1 MFCCFKKLNL
11 ILLLVIIALAT
22 VSLAEAKTPEER
34 IDGAVSIIKEM
45 TAQED
50 AESMAYV
57 LNQAKGV
64 AIFPSVVKAGL
75 VIGGQ
80 YGEGLLL
87 KRDPGSNSWFG
98 PSFVNIAGASW
109 GLQIGA
115 QSVALVLVITNE
127 RGMEQFMKGDQF
139 KLGGDI
145 AIAAGPVGRQ
155 GSAATDIN
163 LKASIYS
170 YSMTK
175 GLFAGITLEGSQ
187 VEVDENANHVYWGSP
202 TSPNTALGRSASN
215 SRIRP
220 LVRQI
225 EKLMSLSR

>member
-1 MFCCFKKLNL
+1 MFSNIKKLLL
-11 ILLLVIIALAT
+11 IILAVMTVMTVIST
-22 VSLAEAKTPEER
+22 AEAKTPEER
-34 IDGAVSIIKEM
+34 IHGAVSIIKEM
-45 TAQED
+45 ATQED

-57 LNQAKGV
+57 LNRAKGV

-87 KRDPGSNSWFG
+87 KKDSGNSWYG

-115 QSVALVLVITNE
+115 QSVALVLVITND

-170 YSMTK
+170 YSMSK
-175 GLFAGITLEGSQ
+175 GLFAGITLEGSE
-187 VEVDENANHVYWGSP
+187 VEVDENANTVYWGTA
-202 TSPNTALGRSASN
+202 TSPEKALSRKAS
-215 SRIRP
+215 SSKIKQ
-220 LVRQI
+220 LTGEI
-225 EKLMSLSR
+225 EKLMRLSR

>member
-1 MFCCFKKLNL
+1 MFLKIKKLLL
-11 ILLLVIIALAT
+11 IILAVMTVMVVIAPAG
-22 VSLAEAKTPEER
+22 AKTPEER
-34 IDGAVSIIKEM
+34 IDGAVKIIKEM
-45 TAQED
+45 AAQED

-57 LNQAKGV
+57 LNRAKGV

-87 KRDPGSNSWFG
+87 KRDAGNSWYG

-115 QSVALVLVITNE
+115 QSVALVLVITND
-127 RGMEQFMKGDQF
+127 RGMEQFVKGDQF

-187 VEVDENANHVYWGSP
+187 IEVDENANTVYWETP
-202 TSPNTALGRSASN
+202 TSPEKALSRKASSAKIKQLTSE
-215 SRIRP
+215 
-220 LVRQI
+220 I
-225 EKLMSLSR
+225 EKIMRLSR

>member
-1 MFCCFKKLNL
+1 MFSNIKKLLL
-11 ILLLVIIALAT
+11 IILAVMTVMTVIST
-22 VSLAEAKTPEER
+22 AEAKTPEER
-34 IDGAVSIIKEM
+34 IHGAVSIIKEM
-45 TAQED
+45 ATQKD

-57 LNQAKGV
+57 LNRAKGV

-87 KRDPGSNSWFG
+87 KKDSGNSWYG

-115 QSVALVLVITNE
+115 QSVALVLVITND

-145 AIAAGPVGRQ
+145 P
-155 GSAATDIN
+155 
-163 LKASIYS
+163 
-170 YSMTK
+170 
-175 GLFAGITLEGSQ
+175 
-187 VEVDENANHVYWGSP
+187 
-202 TSPNTALGRSASN
+202 
-215 SRIRP
+215 
-220 LVRQI
+220 
-225 EKLMSLSR
+225 

>member
-1 MFCCFKKLNL
+1 MFSNIKKLLL
-11 ILLLVIIALAT
+11 IILTVMTVMTVIST
-22 VSLAEAKTPEER
+22 AEAKTPEQR
-34 IDGAVSIIKEM
+34 IAGAVSIIKEM
-45 TAQED
+45 AAQED
-50 AESMAYV
+50 AETMAYM
-57 LNQAKGV
+57 LNRAKGV

-80 YGEGLLL
+80 YGQGLLL
-87 KRDPGSNSWFG
+87 KRNSGNSWYG

-115 QSVALVLVITNE
+115 QSVALVLVITND
-127 RGMEQFMKGDQF
+127 RGMEQFVKGDQF

-187 VEVDENANHVYWGSP
+187 IEVDENANTVYWRTP
-202 TSPNTALGRSASN
+202 TSPEKALSRKASSAKIKQLTSE
-215 SRIRP
+215 
-220 LVRQI
+220 I
-225 EKLMSLSR
+225 EKIMRLSR

>member
-1 MFCCFKKLNL
+1 MFSNIKKLLL
-11 ILLLVIIALAT
+11 IILTVMTVMTVIST
-22 VSLAEAKTPEER
+22 AEAKTPGER
-34 IDGAVSIIKEM
+34 IAGAVSIIKEM
-45 TAQED
+45 AAQED
-50 AESMAYV
+50 AETMAYM
-57 LNQAKGV
+57 LNRAKGV

-80 YGEGLLL
+80 YGQGLLL
-87 KRDPGSNSWFG
+87 KRDAGNSWYG

-115 QSVALVLVITNE
+115 QSVALVLVITND
-127 RGMEQFMKGDQF
+127 RGMEQFVKGDQF

-187 VEVDENANHVYWGSP
+187 IEVDENANTVYWRTP
-202 TSPNTALGRSASN
+202 TSPEKALSRKASSAKIKQLTSE
-215 SRIRP
+215 
-220 LVRQI
+220 I
-225 EKLMSLSR
+225 EKIMRLSR

>member
-1 MFCCFKKLNL
+1 MFSNIKKLLL
-11 ILLLVIIALAT
+11 IILTVMTVMTVIST
-22 VSLAEAKTPEER
+22 AEAKTPEQR
-34 IDGAVSIIKEM
+34 IAGAVSIIKEM
-45 TAQED
+45 AAQED
-50 AESMAYV
+50 AETMAYM
-57 LNQAKGV
+57 LNRAKGV

-80 YGEGLLL
+80 YGQGLLL
-87 KRDPGSNSWFG
+87 KRDAGNSWYG

-115 QSVALVLVITNE
+115 QSVALVLVITND
-127 RGMEQFMKGDQF
+127 RGMEQFVKGDQF

-187 VEVDENANHVYWGSP
+187 IEVDENANTVYWRTP
-202 TSPNTALGRSASN
+202 TSPEKALSRKASSAKIKQLTSE
-215 SRIRP
+215 
-220 LVRQI
+220 I
-225 EKLMSLSR
+225 EKIMRLSR

>member
-1 MFCCFKKLNL
+1 MFSNIKKLLL
-11 ILLLVIIALAT
+11 IILTVMTVMTVIST
-22 VSLAEAKTPEER
+22 AEAKTPGER
-34 IDGAVSIIKEM
+34 IAGAVSIIKEM
-45 TAQED
+45 AAQED
-50 AESMAYV
+50 AETMAYM
-57 LNQAKGV
+57 LNRAKGV

-80 YGEGLLL
+80 YGQGLLL
-87 KRDPGSNSWFG
+87 KRNSGNSWYG

-115 QSVALVLVITNE
+115 QSVALVLVITND
-127 RGMEQFMKGDQF
+127 RGMEQFVKGDQF

-187 VEVDENANHVYWGSP
+187 IEVDENANTVYWETP
-202 TSPNTALGRSASN
+202 TSPEKALSRKASSAKIKQLTSE
-215 SRIRP
+215 
-220 LVRQI
+220 I
-225 EKLMSLSR
+225 EKIMRLSR

>member
-1 MFCCFKKLNL
+1 MFSNIKKLLL
-11 ILLLVIIALAT
+11 IILTVMTVMTVIST
-22 VSLAEAKTPEER
+22 AEAKTPGER
-34 IDGAVSIIKEM
+34 IAGAVSIIKEM
-45 TAQED
+45 AAQED
-50 AESMAYV
+50 AETMAYM
-57 LNQAKGV
+57 LNRAKGV

-80 YGEGLLL
+80 YGQGLLL
-87 KRDPGSNSWFG
+87 KRDAGNSWYG

-115 QSVALVLVITNE
+115 QSVALVLVITND
-127 RGMEQFMKGDQF
+127 RGMEQFVKGDQF

-187 VEVDENANHVYWGSP
+187 IEVDENANTVYWETP
-202 TSPNTALGRSASN
+202 TSPEKALSRKASSAKIKQLN
-215 SRIRP
+215 SE
-220 LVRQI
+220 I
-225 EKLMSLSR
+225 EKIMRLSR

>member
-1 MFCCFKKLNL
+1 MFSNIKKLLL
-11 ILLLVIIALAT
+11 IILTVMTVMTVIST
-22 VSLAEAKTPEER
+22 AEAKTPGER
-34 IDGAVSIIKEM
+34 IAGAVSIIKEM
-45 TAQED
+45 AAQED
-50 AESMAYV
+50 AETMAYM
-57 LNQAKGV
+57 LNRAKGV

-80 YGEGLLL
+80 YGQGLLL
-87 KRDPGSNSWFG
+87 KRDAGNSWYG

-115 QSVALVLVITNE
+115 QSVALVLVITND
-127 RGMEQFMKGDQF
+127 RGMEQFVKGDQF

-187 VEVDENANHVYWGSP
+187 IEVDENANTVYWETP
-202 TSPNTALGRSASN
+202 TSPEKALSRKASSAKIKQLTSE
-215 SRIRP
+215 
-220 LVRQI
+220 I
-225 EKLMSLSR
+225 EKIMRLSR